1 MLELPKIDDQKQE
14 LDRLND
20 DDDDDDDDD
29 DGRREFDPTVIL
41 EFKTST

>member
-20 DDDDDDDDD
+20 DDDDDDD
-29 DGRREFDPTVIL
+29 GRREFDPTVIL